1 MKTRIGYDLANG
13 DVLSAVF
20 IARALERA
28 LRFGASDRWVTDF
41 VTLDHLTR
49 LLEGDVVIET
59 RTDVVERVV
68 LDLQHA
74 VVSIVLE
81 RRSSPLPMAREPIG
95 FVTARRRQAAPAAFD
110 RAKS

>member
-95 FVTARRRQAAPAAFD
+95 FVTARRR
-110 RAKS
+110 